1 MPAAYTVTQADVGNR
16 LNQTSAILG
25 SVSAVLVQEAINALP
40 EAERPEV
47 ICSASAV
54 GRIQQHAS

>member
-1 MPAAYTVTQADVGNR
+1 MQD
-16 LNQTSAILG
+16 
-25 SVSAVLVQEAINALP
+25 AINALP

-54 GRIQQHAS
+54 GETSLATHLHVQ

>member
-1 MPAAYTVTQADVGNR
+1 MG
-16 LNQTSAILG
+16 L
-25 SVSAVLVQEAINALP
+25 QEAINALP

-54 GRIQQHAS
+54 GKATRSKLQHLQKHAFRELSTITD